1 MSHRNFR
8 KEDFIEV
15 DGEYRVEYKLGNVGL
30 GANMIVER
38 INENGEYEVILAEI
52 KRFKDSLYVCWS
64 EPFDGRIIF
73 EKC

>member
-1 MSHRNFR
+1 MSHRNFK

-15 DGEYRVEYKLGNVGL
+15 DGEYRVEYKLGDVGL

-38 INENGEYEVILAEI
+38 INEDGEYEVILAEI
-52 KRFKDSLYVCWS
+52 KRFKDSLYVSWS

-73 EKC
+73 EE